1 MKLDKS
7 TLKRLIKEELENL
20 NEELSSGEMA
30 VMATVQNV
38 FMNAGMADFDRLEE
52 LALEVAE
59 AVGRDYDI
67 VQKVGR
73 D

>member
-1 MKLDKS
+1 MKITKS

-20 NEELSSGEMA
+20 NESLSSGETA
-30 VMATVQNV
+30 VMSTVKNV

-52 LALEVAE
+52 LALEVAQ
-59 AVGRDYDI
+59 AVGKDWDI
-67 VQKVGR
+67 VQKYGR